1 MRVGIGYDIHR
12 FRADG
17 DGALRLGGI
26 EIKEA
31 PCLDGHSD
39 GDALIHAIID
49 ALLGAAGEGDIGKH
63 FPPGDPST
71 KGIDSRELLKRVHR
85 LISARGYGVNNLDAT
100 VVAERPR
107 LAVFKSLKYIYAQL
121 IDDIQGVTLAQAS
134 SREASVLDGLKSSAG
149 SRGAARKVGEL
160 IASRAKEKGV
170 ERVVFDRGGFI
181 YHGKIR
187 EVAEGA
193 RAQGLEF

>member
-26 EIKEA
+26 EIAEA

-85 LISARGYGVNNLDAT
+85 LISARGYEVNNLDAT

-107 LAVFKSLKYIYAQL
+107 LSGYIDKMRESIAIILGVNISAVSVKATTNEGMGEVGAGQAISVTAVAL
-121 IDDIQGVTLAQAS
+121 IEES
-134 SREASVLDGLKSSAG
+134 
-149 SRGAARKVGEL
+149 
-160 IASRAKEKGV
+160 
-170 ERVVFDRGGFI
+170 
-181 YHGKIR
+181 
-187 EVAEGA
+187 
-193 RAQGLEF
+193 